1 MKVYTIDPAHSEI
14 GFAVKHMMISTVRG
28 NFRDFTATMK
38 SDSSDF
44 LDAEIEF
51 ECSVNSIWT
60 NISDRDSHLKS
71 EEFFSAEKFP
81 KIKFKSTTVTKESDV
96 YFILGEM
103 TIKDITRPLKLNGIY
118 NGMDIDLYGN
128 KKHGFELNGLINRGD
143 YGLKFNIMSGKGN
156 SLISEEIKLQIHV
169 QMIEQ

>member
-1 MKVYTIDPAHSEI
+1 M
-14 GFAVKHMMISTVRG
+14 
-28 NFRDFTATMK
+28 
-38 SDSSDF
+38 
-44 LDAEIEF
+44 
-51 ECSVNSIWT
+51 NSICT

-103 TIKDITRPLKLNGIY
+103 TIKDITRPLRLNGIY